1 MKPGCTLFL
10 LLFSALTA
18 SITAHAQLS
27 SSTTTAPYLLAGSPT
42 FDLSI
47 SQFRENFNR
56 QNPDLPLN
64 EFRAIENSRD
74 KANLTRAASKINE
87 NLYASTALERGTLK
101 VKSMQITWL
110 PIQGP
115 EQKAAKAK
123 ALEYMAAII
132 RTVAP
137 LLTKEQSQKKLQ
149 KMLIAGKGKHYYAET
164 EGAVRYVVADNGE
177 KGLTFAVEPIKLAL
191 SENLEG
197 GELMTKKQSL
207 SGDESLYCFTDHA
220 ALTSGHLP

>member
-10 LLFSALTA
+10 LLFSTLTA

-123 ALEYMAAII
+123 ALEYMAAVI

-177 KGLTFAVEPIKLAL
+177 KGLTFAVEPIKLTL

-197 GELMTKKQSL
+197 
-207 SGDESLYCFTDHA
+207 A
-220 ALTSGHLP
+220 N

>member
-10 LLFSALTA
+10 LLFSAITA
-18 SITAHAQLS
+18 STTVLAEAS
-27 SSTTTAPYLLAGSPT
+27 PSATTAPYLLAGAPT

-47 SQFRENFNR
+47 SQFRENFNQ
-56 QNPDLPLN
+56 QNPRLPLN
-64 EFRAIENSRD
+64 EFRAIDSSRD
-74 KANLTRAASKINE
+74 RANLTRAASKINE

-101 VKSMQITWL
+101 IKSMQITWL

-123 ALEYMAAII
+123 AQEYMAAVI

-137 LLTKEQSQKKLQ
+137 LLTKEQSQQKLQ
-149 KMLIAGKGKHYYAET
+149 KLLTAGKNKHYYAET
-164 EGAVRYVVADNGE
+164 EGAIRYVVADNGE

-197 GELMTKKQSL
+197 LN
-207 SGDESLYCFTDHA
+207 
-220 ALTSGHLP
+220 

>member
-191 SENLEG
+191 SESLEG
-197 GELMTKKQSL
+197 
-207 SGDESLYCFTDHA
+207 A
-220 ALTSGHLP
+220 N

>member
-74 KANLTRAASKINE
+74 RANLTRAASKINE

-149 KMLIAGKGKHYYAET
+149 KMLIAGKGKHYYVET

-197 GELMTKKQSL
+197 
-207 SGDESLYCFTDHA
+207 A
-220 ALTSGHLP
+220 N

>member
-1 MKPGCTLFL
+1 MKPRCTLFL

-110 PIQGP
+110 RIQGP
-115 EQKAAKAK
+115 EQKAAKTK

-197 GELMTKKQSL
+197 
-207 SGDESLYCFTDHA
+207 A
-220 ALTSGHLP
+220 N

>member
-27 SSTTTAPYLLAGSPT
+27 SSTTTAPYLLAGSLT

-197 GELMTKKQSL
+197 
-207 SGDESLYCFTDHA
+207 A
-220 ALTSGHLP
+220 N

>member
-64 EFRAIENSRD
+64 EFRSIENSRD

-197 GELMTKKQSL
+197 
-207 SGDESLYCFTDHA
+207 A
-220 ALTSGHLP
+220 N

>member
-164 EGAVRYVVADNGE
+164 EGAVRYIVADNGE

-197 GELMTKKQSL
+197 
-207 SGDESLYCFTDHA
+207 A
-220 ALTSGHLP
+220 N

>member
-177 KGLTFAVEPIKLAL
+177 KGLTFAVEPIKLPL

-197 GELMTKKQSL
+197 
-207 SGDESLYCFTDHA
+207 A
-220 ALTSGHLP
+220 N

>member
-1 MKPGCTLFL
+1 MMKPGCTLFL

-197 GELMTKKQSL
+197 
-207 SGDESLYCFTDHA
+207 A
-220 ALTSGHLP
+220 N

>member
-1 MKPGCTLFL
+1 MKPRCTLFL
-10 LLFSALTA
+10 LLFSVLTA

-115 EQKAAKAK
+115 EQKAAKTK

-197 GELMTKKQSL
+197 
-207 SGDESLYCFTDHA
+207 A
-220 ALTSGHLP
+220 N

>member
-74 KANLTRAASKINE
+74 RANLTRAASKIKE

-197 GELMTKKQSL
+197 
-207 SGDESLYCFTDHA
+207 A
-220 ALTSGHLP
+220 N

>member
-149 KMLIAGKGKHYYAET
+149 KMLIAGKGKHYYAEM

-197 GELMTKKQSL
+197 
-207 SGDESLYCFTDHA
+207 A
-220 ALTSGHLP
+220 N

>member
-1 MKPGCTLFL
+1 MKPGYTLFL
-10 LLFSALTA
+10 LLFSVLTA
-18 SITAHAQLS
+18 SITARAQLS

-56 QNPDLPLN
+56 HNPDLPLN

-197 GELMTKKQSL
+197 SN
-207 SGDESLYCFTDHA
+207 
-220 ALTSGHLP
+220 

>member
-64 EFRAIENSRD
+64 EFRAIENGRD

-197 GELMTKKQSL
+197 
-207 SGDESLYCFTDHA
+207 A
-220 ALTSGHLP
+220 N

>member
-164 EGAVRYVVADNGE
+164 EGAVCYVVADNGE
-177 KGLTFAVEPIKLAL
+177 KGLTFAVEPIKLTL

-197 GELMTKKQSL
+197 
-207 SGDESLYCFTDHA
+207 A
-220 ALTSGHLP
+220 N

>member
-10 LLFSALTA
+10 LLFSAMTA
-18 SITAHAQLS
+18 STTVLAEAS
-27 SSTTTAPYLLAGSPT
+27 PSATTAPYLLAGAPT

-47 SQFRENFNR
+47 SQFRENFNQ
-56 QNPDLPLN
+56 QNPRLPLN
-64 EFRAIENSRD
+64 EFRAIDSSRD
-74 KANLTRAASKINE
+74 RANLTRAASKINE

-101 VKSMQITWL
+101 IKSMQITWL

-115 EQKAAKAK
+115 EQKAAKVK
-123 ALEYMAAII
+123 AQEYMAAVI

-137 LLTKEQSQKKLQ
+137 LLTKEQSQQKLQ
-149 KMLIAGKGKHYYAET
+149 KLLTAGKNKHYYAET
-164 EGAVRYVVADNGE
+164 EGAIRYVVADNGE

-197 GELMTKKQSL
+197 LN
-207 SGDESLYCFTDHA
+207 
-220 ALTSGHLP
+220 

>member
-1 MKPGCTLFL
+1 MKPVCTLFL

-123 ALEYMAAII
+123 ALEYMAAIM

-197 GELMTKKQSL
+197 
-207 SGDESLYCFTDHA
+207 A
-220 ALTSGHLP
+220 N

>member
-1 MKPGCTLFL
+1 MKPGYTLFL
-10 LLFSALTA
+10 LLFSVLTA
-18 SITAHAQLS
+18 SITARAQLS

-123 ALEYMAAII
+123 ALEYMAALI

-197 GELMTKKQSL
+197 SN
-207 SGDESLYCFTDHA
+207 
-220 ALTSGHLP
+220 

>member
-10 LLFSALTA
+10 LLFSVLTA

-177 KGLTFAVEPIKLAL
+177 KGLTFAVEPIKLTL

-197 GELMTKKQSL
+197 
-207 SGDESLYCFTDHA
+207 A
-220 ALTSGHLP
+220 N

>member
-177 KGLTFAVEPIKLAL
+177 NGLTFAVEPIKLAL

-197 GELMTKKQSL
+197 
-207 SGDESLYCFTDHA
+207 A
-220 ALTSGHLP
+220 N

>member
-10 LLFSALTA
+10 LLFSALTT
-18 SITAHAQLS
+18 SITARAQLS
-27 SSTTTAPYLLAGSPT
+27 SLTTTAPYLLAGSST

-177 KGLTFAVEPIKLAL
+177 KGLTFAVEPIKLTL

-197 GELMTKKQSL
+197 
-207 SGDESLYCFTDHA
+207 A
-220 ALTSGHLP
+220 N

>member
-1 MKPGCTLFL
+1 MKPGYTLFL
-10 LLFSALTA
+10 LLFSVLTA
-18 SITAHAQLS
+18 SITARAQLS

-177 KGLTFAVEPIKLAL
+177 KGLTFAVEPIKLTL

-197 GELMTKKQSL
+197 SN
-207 SGDESLYCFTDHA
+207 
-220 ALTSGHLP
+220 

>member
-27 SSTTTAPYLLAGSPT
+27 SSITTAPYLLAGSPT

-132 RTVAP
+132 PTVAP

-177 KGLTFAVEPIKLAL
+177 KGLTFAVEPIKLTL

-197 GELMTKKQSL
+197 
-207 SGDESLYCFTDHA
+207 A
-220 ALTSGHLP
+220 N

>member
-47 SQFRENFNR
+47 SQFREYFNR

-197 GELMTKKQSL
+197 
-207 SGDESLYCFTDHA
+207 A
-220 ALTSGHLP
+220 N

>member
-1 MKPGCTLFL
+1 MKPGCSLFL
-10 LLFSALTA
+10 LLFSAIFSSPPALAAEPLTV
-18 SITAHAQLS
+18 
-27 SSTTTAPYLLAGSPT
+27 TTAPYLLAGAPT

-47 SQFRENFNR
+47 SQFRENFNV
-56 QNPDLPLN
+56 QNQKLTLN
-64 EFRAIENSRD
+64 EFRAIDSSRD

-101 VKSMQITWL
+101 IKSMQITWL

-123 ALEYMAAII
+123 ALEYMAAVI
-132 RTVAP
+132 RTIAP

-149 KMLIAGKGKHYYAET
+149 KLLTAGKNKRYYAET
-164 EGAVRYVVADNGE
+164 DGAIRYVVADNGE

-191 SENLEG
+191 SENLDG
-197 GELMTKKQSL
+197 SN
-207 SGDESLYCFTDHA
+207 S
-220 ALTSGHLP
+220 P